1 MRELLYDNLK
11 IGENGHLYFAG
22 ADTVELAREFGTPA
36 FIMDEDRIRAHCREY
51 VQAMREYLPS
61 GSRPMFAS
69 KALSFKEIYR
79 IVGSEG
85 MGTDIVSPG
94 ELYTARSA
102 GFDLSNAVFH
112 GNNKTDSDIA
122 YAVKCGIGF
131 FAADNAEE
139 LYALDSAAAKA
150 GVKQKILLR
159 VTPGIDPHTHK
170 KISTGGVDSKF
181 GSAIATGDA
190 ENVTRLALSL
200 ANVELCGFHCH
211 IGSQL
216 FDITPFIDAV
226 DIMTSFIARVKQVLG
241 YEAGILNLG
250 GGIGVR
256 YVKDD
261 PFISVTESVK
271 KISSA
276 LFADCA
282 AKGIR
287 PPAVMLEPGRSIVAD
302 SGITLYTVGSVKE
315 IKDVKN
321 YVSVDGGMTDNP
333 RYTLY
338 QAAYTVMN
346 ASKAAS
352 EPDFTCTLCGRCCES
367 GDILQENV
375 RIPRPARGDI
385 IAVLTTG
392 AYNYS
397 MASNYNRIPRPPVVL
412 VSGGRTRVA
421 VRRETYEDLVNCDE

>member
-11 IGENGHLYFAG
+11 IGENGRLYFAG
-22 ADTVELAREFGTPA
+22 ADTVELAREFGTPS
-36 FIMDEDRIRAHCREY
+36 FIMDEDRVRARCREY

-112 GNNKTDSDIA
+112 GNNKTDPDIA

-412 VSGGRTRVA
+412 VSGGKTRVA